1 MNSRT
6 VRAFTLIE
14 LLVVIAIIALLL
26 GIMLPAIGSARRAGQ
41 GALCV
46 SNMRQ
51 IAIATQMYTGDHRGL
66 FPRTMLPEPGTGMPE
81 PISWWAVDSYQ
92 RALEAYMDTQ
102 TGGVTEGGLET
113 ARSSVWFDP
122 ADPDRLEPAMW
133 GSFLDNGLITG
144 VPRRDSEIW
153 SPSGVIYQTLR
164 EKQWSVVLDVTV
176 PSVLPVN
183 NRNDPFWTSAY
194 FDLCV
199 DPWSDSTDRSD
210 PYHWSRGRA
219 MPPSDS
225 DRPDRGEWDQVIDGR
240 SPEIPGNKTRYS
252 GGQFYSFND
261 GSVRTMRFE
270 DTYSAPGRDMWSVR
284 PWTPD

>member
-1 MNSRT
+1 MRT
-6 VRAFTLIE
+6 RTNRAFTLIE
-14 LLVVIAIIALLL
+14 LLVVVAVIALLI
-26 GIMLPAIGSARRAGQ
+26 GILLPALGSARRTAQ
-41 GALCV
+41 GAVCM

-51 IAIATQMYTGDHRGL
+51 IAVATQMYNGDHRGL
-66 FPRTMLPEPGTGMPE
+66 YPRTMLPEPGTGVPE
-81 PISWWAVDSYQ
+81 PINWWALDSYQ
-92 RALEAYMDTQ
+92 RALEAYMDTR
-102 TGGVTEGGLET
+102 TGGVNRAGNEN

-164 EKQWSVVLDVTV
+164 EKQWAQILGVTV
-176 PSVLPVN
+176 PLNLPADN
-183 NRNDPFWTSAY
+183 PDDPFWSSAY

-199 DPWSDSTDRSD
+199 DPWSDSPDQND

-219 MPPSDS
+219 MPPSIS
-225 DRPDRGEWDQVIDGR
+225 DRTDRGEWDHVIDGR
-240 SPEIPGNKTRYS
+240 SPDIAGNEPRYP

-261 GSVRTMRFE
+261 GSVRTMSFE
-270 DTYSAPGRDMWSVR
+270 DTYREAGRDMWSVR
-284 PWTPD
+284 PWTPN